1 MTPWARFL
9 SLMGWMIALF
19 RRPQDLPWMLAGVIV
34 PARLNRRLNR

>member
-1 MTPWARFL
+1 MPPWPWFL
-9 SLMGWMIALF
+9 LFMGWMLALF